1 MSQIILG
8 QVQFI
13 LIMLCCGMGTIAGYD
28 VLRLFRWLVPHAGLA
43 VLLEDLL
50 YWSAG
55 AIPVFYLFFLFHD
68 GEIRWYGIVS
78 ILLGIFLY
86 EYGLSRPA
94 RRWLSGKADPV
105 RRRIRRLVRQGVRAV
120 RGKVRIWKQTSE
132 RKREEKKRKRMSVK
146 KD

>member
-13 LIMLCCGMGTIAGYD
+13 LIMLCCGMGIIAGYD
-28 VLRLFRWLVPHAGLA
+28 ILRLFRWLVPHAGLA

-55 AIPVFYLFFLFHD
+55 AVPVFYLFFLFHD

-78 ILLGIFLY
+78 ILLGIFFY
-86 EYGLSRPA
+86 EYGLSRPV
-94 RRWLSGKADPV
+94 RKWLSGKADPI
-105 RRRIRRLVRQGVRAV
+105 RRRIRSLFRRGIQAV
-120 RGKVRIWKQTSE
+120 WRKVRMWKRVSAE
-132 RKREEKKRKRMSVK
+132 KREEKKRVLAK